1 MFISKVIFIFNTDG
15 SRVMKSVFYLLAIL
29 LLAISS
35 CKDDNGTVDADPK
48 DTVATTSCPD
58 VKIGSYTWTTCNLDV
73 DTLRNGDKIFH
84 AKTMAEWLNACQTQ
98 KPAYCYYNFDTN
110 YRFTHGKLYNT
121 YAVYDPKGLAPRGYH
136 IPDIEEWYDLIN
148 AHGID
153 DSTANKNM
161 KSKIGWQDGKNGND
175 LFGFNALPGGQLFVE
190 RFYSVGHSIRW
201 WHSGGSKG
209 SASYFALEGLGFA
222 SNNHVCNTCG
232 YYVRLVKD

>member
-1 MFISKVIFIFNTDG
+1 MKGVFI
-15 SRVMKSVFYLLAIL
+15 LLATL
-29 LLAISS
+29 LLTVSS

-121 YAVYDPKGLAPRGYH
+121 YAVYDPKGLAPKGHH
-136 IPDIEEWYDLIN
+136 IPHEFEWYNLFN
-148 AHGID
+148 AHGLE

-161 KSKIGWQDGKNGND
+161 KSKTRWTDGKNGNN
-175 LFGFNALPGGQLFVE
+175 LFGFNAFPGGHLFVDSFDGLG
-190 RFYSVGHSIRW
+190 RSIWW
-201 WHSGGSKG
+201 WHSDGSKG
-209 SASYFALEGLGFA
+209 SASYFSISGFGYVN